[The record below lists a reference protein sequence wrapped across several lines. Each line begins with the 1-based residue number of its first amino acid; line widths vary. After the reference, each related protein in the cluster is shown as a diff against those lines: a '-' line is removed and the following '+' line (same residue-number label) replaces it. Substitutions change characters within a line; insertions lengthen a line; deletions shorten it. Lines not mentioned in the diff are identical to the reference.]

1 MINFLLK
8 DETARRVLGG
18 GTSRYLCGWSYVK
31 PEVARRPNS
40 ICEYIL
46 N

>member
-18 GTSRYLCGWSYVK
+18 GTSRYLWSYVK